1 MKQKDFFENV
11 LPSGFGE
18 MMLFHFWYNNIK
30 IGAFWCQSNL
40 YIESSGSNR
49 FLCNNF
55 CRNKESAFY
64 IILFMSIESSLPPR
78 ISFLPHLG

>member
-1 MKQKDFFENV
+1 MKHKDFFENF

-18 MMLFHFWYNNIK
+18 MMLFYFDTITSKLGHFYVRAIWI
-30 IGAFWCQSNL
+30 L
-40 YIESSGSNR
+40 SSGSNR

-55 CRNKESAFY
+55 CRNKERAFY
-64 IILFMSIESSLPPR
+64 IISFMSIESSLPPR